1 MQIHCST
8 RSVIL
13 NAMATQYTCSLNS
26 IHCPRWWVQ
35 GSPPCSC
42 TCIPVHSSWLPGH
55 TDGLQTVLIMLTMAG
70 LFSDRPCNIIIYQ
83 VLCLKMITTKNRTF
97 CAWMINSKVKFIY
110 LKYLLKVF
118 IPIYD
123 LPCEN
128 FYFQTSWFMQPRVYL
143 RHCGFFSYFNSVFI
157 FTVCGMGIINT
168 DFYFHFL

>member
-8 RSVIL
+8 RSGIL
-13 NAMATQYTCSLNS
+13 SMVATQYTGSLNGIS
-26 IHCPRWWVQ
+26 HPHWPVQWSHHC
-35 GSPPCSC
+35 SHML
-42 TCIPVHSSWLPGH
+42 IPVHSPWLPGYINVM
-55 TDGLQTVLIMLTMAG
+55 QIVLVILAMAG